1 LRHPGRRVPGLIFCL
16 MVAGK
21 AGLGCVAGQRLK
33 DNDRAQFRV

>member
-21 AGLGCVAGQRLK
+21 AGLGALQGS
-33 DNDRAQFRV
+33 D